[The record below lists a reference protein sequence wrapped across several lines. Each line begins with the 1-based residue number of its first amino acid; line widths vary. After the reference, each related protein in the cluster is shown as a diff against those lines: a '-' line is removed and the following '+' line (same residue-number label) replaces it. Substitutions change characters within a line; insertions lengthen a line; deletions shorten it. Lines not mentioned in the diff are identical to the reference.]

1 MQWVQVVVLHIV
13 EEHLHRRQA
22 EVIGPEVE
30 HRKTKLIHHPPCRHT
45 PVVVRIVK
53 HDDRALAPAN
63 VLSIK
68 VLHELHEEQAE
79 GLTVGDATV
88 HSVPDLPAAAYA
100 RNEVDPLGAYIA
112 RDLVAASLGHPA
124 ALAVV
129 SPLDHRLINTDH
141 SQPLV

>member
-63 VLSIK
+63 VLTIK

-79 GLTVGDATV
+79 GLTVGDAAV
-88 HSVPDLPAAAYA
+88 HSVPDLPAAAYG
-100 RNEVDPLGAYIA
+100 RNEIDPLGADIA

-129 SPLDHRLINTDH
+129 RPLDHRLINTDH

>member
-1 MQWVQVVVLHIV
+1 M
-13 EEHLHRRQA
+13 
-22 EVIGPEVE
+22 
-30 HRKTKLIHHPPCRHT
+30 
-45 PVVVRIVK
+45 VVRIVK

-112 RDLVAASLGHPA
+112 CDLVAASLGHPA

-141 SQPLV
+141 SKPLV